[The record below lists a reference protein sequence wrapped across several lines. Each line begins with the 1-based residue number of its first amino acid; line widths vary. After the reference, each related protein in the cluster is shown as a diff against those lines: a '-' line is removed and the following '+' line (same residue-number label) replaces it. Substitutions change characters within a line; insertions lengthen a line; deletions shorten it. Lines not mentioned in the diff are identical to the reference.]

1 MKKKLLSVIVAVVF
15 VMCAGYNVY
24 IGQNAKSLSD
34 LALTNVEALANG
46 EGGGFNCW
54 WYGDW
59 SQCIPYGNGLGCPC
73 GSHNW

>member
-24 IGQNAKSLSD
+24 VGQNTKSLSD

-46 EGGGFNCW
+46 EGGGFNCR
-54 WYGDW
+54 W
-59 SQCIPYGNGLGCPC
+59 SADRTVCNSWGSWLGCPC
-73 GSHNW
+73 GSGQW